1 MRGPSFGMAYDPF
14 TFPSEDGEILTPE
27 LLATLQEEL
36 ERLPDDLRRC
46 FLLRYGRGF
55 CESEIAVL
63 MKLTIDEVRD
73 SLRTAWRRLQAGAQ
87 ENVS

>member
-1 MRGPSFGMAYDPF
+1 MPGSSFGMAYDP
-14 TFPSEDGEILTPE
+14 SILSSDDGETLTPE
-27 LLATLQEEL
+27 ILASLQEEV

-46 FLLRYGRGF
+46 FLLRHGRGF

-63 MKLTIDEVRD
+63 MKLTIEEVRD
-73 SLRTAWRRLQAGAQ
+73 CLRTARRRLRASAQ

>member
-1 MRGPSFGMAYDPF
+1 MPGSSFGMAYDLSILS
-14 TFPSEDGEILTPE
+14 SEDGETLTPE
-27 LLATLQEEL
+27 ILASLQEEV

-46 FLLRYGRGF
+46 FLLRHGRGF

-63 MKLTIDEVRD
+63 MKLTIEEVRD
-73 SLRTAWRRLQAGAQ
+73 SLRTARRRLQAGAQ